1 MIRIFKNLK
10 GRDWCFILIC
20 AALVVTQVWLDL
32 TMPDYTQKLTES
44 VSAGSIKMSEVWE
57 NGGMMLLCAFGSMAA
72 SVFCGFFAAQ
82 VAANF
87 AKTLR
92 EKLYDHIMD
101 FSNSEINKFST
112 PSLITRTT
120 NDVVQMQMLIAMG
133 MQIIFKAPITAVWA
147 ITKIS
152 STSVEWTTAIL
163 ICVGIIVAAIL
174 VLVLLAYPKFKQIQ
188 SLTDRL
194 NDTTRENISGV
205 RVVRAFNAEQYQE
218 KKFDEV
224 NTAITSNQLFTS
236 RTMGFMMPVMTMAM
250 SGLTLAIYWVGA
262 YLINN
267 TEVMGRAEM
276 IGNMTAFTQYALQ
289 VVGAF
294 MMLVA
299 IFIMMPRAMVSAKR
313 INEVLETKQS
323 MTYPE
328 GASDT
333 VSTAAKGGM
342 IEFRNVSF
350 SYQDSGEPCLR
361 DISFTVQPG
370 ETFAIIGA
378 TGTGK
383 STLVNLI
390 PRLYDVTDGSVSLGG
405 YDVRDID
412 LTYLRSNIGVVSQD
426 TYLFN
431 GTIRENLLYAKDGAT
446 QEELENACRMANI
459 HDFIVSQPDGYDTM
473 VGNRGLKLSGGEK
486 QRISIARVLLKDPQ
500 ILILDEATSAL
511 DSISESSIQ
520 DALDVAMKNRTCI
533 VIAHRLSTI
542 LASDK
547 ILVISDGH
555 IVQSGDHEA
564 LLEQGGVYKELYE
577 TQFKHLIEIQA
588 KETYDESE
596 LMFRM
601 YPPPMPEEKGV
612 GYIISRQN
620 DEEMK

>member
-44 VSAGSIKMSEVWE
+44 VSAGSIQMSEVWK

-72 SVFCGFFAAQ
+72 SIFCGFFAAQ

-267 TEVMGRAEM
+267 TEVIGRAEM

-328 GASDT
+328 GFSDT

-390 PRLYDVTDGSVSLGG
+390 PRFYDTAKGEILINGKDIRSYPEEQLEKIVSLAPQKATLFTG
-405 YDVRDID
+405 DIK
-412 LTYLRSNIGVVSQD
+412 SNIIYGSKEEVSDNDERISRALDVSRSDFVSELAEGIHAPVAQGGTNFSGGQKQRLSIARAVFKDSGIMIFDD
-426 TYLFN
+426 TFSALDYKTDMLVRRKLREQLSDTTVIIVAQRI
-431 GTIRENLLYAKDGAT
+431 GTIR
-446 QEELENACRMANI
+446 NA
-459 HDFIVSQPDGYDTM
+459 
-473 VGNRGLKLSGGEK
+473 
-486 QRISIARVLLKDPQ
+486 
-500 ILILDEATSAL
+500 
-511 DSISESSIQ
+511 
-520 DALDVAMKNRTCI
+520 
-533 VIAHRLSTI
+533 
-542 LASDK
+542 DK
-547 ILVISDGH
+547 ILVL
-555 IVQSGDHEA
+555 HEGQIA
-564 LLEQGGVYKELYE
+564 GLGTHDELLDNCPIYKEIALSQLSE
-577 TQFKHLIEIQA
+577 EELRG
-588 KETYDESE
+588 KEA
-596 LMFRM
+596 
-601 YPPPMPEEKGV
+601 V
-612 GYIISRQN
+612 
-620 DEEMK
+620 